1 MPKRPSFKVAAVV
14 GLLLVAACWHGFAA
28 EEKPYPGK
36 RAANARARRDA
47 AKNVYEASWQRHLQ
61 APDDLPMDLTYFHGW
76 SVRWLQAERDL
87 GPSKAEQIA
96 ALEGHVKRMQ
106 FFKDLLDKAVQDRQA
121 PLYEADVG
129 NFFVL
134 EADEWLAAAKAEQK

>member
-1 MPKRPSFKVAAVV
+1 MPQRKMLAVAVIV
-14 GLLLVAACWHGFAA
+14 GLAIIAARWHGFAA
-28 EEKPYPGK
+28 EEKVDPAA
-36 RAANARARRDA
+36 RAANAKARRDA
-47 AKNVYEASWQRHLQ
+47 AKKVYEASWQRHLH

-96 ALEGHVKRMQ
+96 ALEGHLKRMQ

-134 EADEWLAAAKAEQK
+134 EAEDWLAAVKAEQK